1 MKRHIFVRVFA
12 GYVVLSLLA
21 LLIFAAYTLRLARG
35 ISYDA
40 LTKGLESAALTATV
54 AVSPLLSRGRTA
66 ELDALVTRMG
76 KEGRV
81 RITVIDPNGVVLADS
96 WEDPATMENHRQRP
110 EVALALEGRRGTSLR
125 LSGTVKKWMVYVATP
140 IGSDRPVRGVVRAA
154 TYPEELDA
162 ATFRE
167 RGSLGLFASLLFA
180 ACLLSAFLLSRT
192 LVAPLRDLAG
202 VVGRFAAGDFGA
214 RLHLRRRDEIKELA
228 DSFNAMGE
236 RVQGLFLERSQRTQE
251 LDQIFSSVQQGIL
264 LLDSAGRI
272 VRSNRGFEDLAGK
285 SPVEGRT
292 LWEVVRAPRL
302 TELIQRARAT
312 GARQSEEL
320 AVGEKSVLCTVERM
334 AGREELIVVLNET
347 TETRRLEVVKRDL
360 VVNASHELRTPLTSI
375 LGSLEMLEGE
385 VNGEAARWVKAI
397 QRNAE
402 RMSAIVQDML
412 MLSRLEARGAEPSLE
427 RVDLARL
434 VTDVTEMFAHRA
446 ELQEIRLSH
455 QISPVLPPVNADPFL
470 LEQMLVNLLDNALK
484 YTEKGEVTVSCAPQ
498 GAEQVRIEVADT
510 GIGIPAESLPR
521 IFERF
526 YVVDK
531 SRSRALGG
539 TGLGLAIVKHIV
551 SSHGGTI
558 EVESAPGR
566 GTRFIVLLP
575 AGAPAAG

>member
-1 MKRHIFVRVFA
+1 MKRRIFARVFA

-21 LLIFAAYTLRLARG
+21 VLIFTVYTLRLARG
-35 ISYDA
+35 ISYTA
-40 LTKGLESAALTATV
+40 LTRGLEAAALTATV
-54 AVSPLLSRGRTA
+54 SVAPLLSQGRSA
-66 ELDALVTRMG
+66 ELDALVARMG
-76 KEGRV
+76 QEGRV
-81 RITVIDPNGVVLADS
+81 RITVIDPAGVVLADS
-96 WEDPATMENHRQRP
+96 WENPAAMENHRQRP
-110 EVALALEGRRGTSLR
+110 EVALALEGKRGQSLR
-125 LSGTVKKWMVYVATP
+125 LSGTVRKWMVYVAA
-140 IGSDRPVRGVVRAA
+140 PVGPGLPARGVVRTA

-162 ATFRE
+162 AAFRE
-167 RGSLGLFASLLFA
+167 RGSLALFASLLFA
-180 ACLLSAFLLSRT
+180 ACLLSAFLLSRS

-236 RVQGLFLERSQRTQE
+236 RVQALFLERSQRTQE

-272 VRSNRGFEDLAGK
+272 VRSNRGFEDLAENR
-285 SPVEGRT
+285 PVEGKT
-292 LWEVVRAPRL
+292 IWEVVRAPRL
-302 TELIQRARAT
+302 TELVQRARAT

-320 AVGEKSVLCTVERM
+320 SVGEKSVLCTVERM

-347 TETRRLEVVKRDL
+347 TDLRRLEAVKRDL

-385 VNGEAARWVKAI
+385 VKGDAARWVQAI
-397 QRNAE
+397 KRNAD
-402 RMSAIVQDML
+402 RMNAIVQDML
-412 MLSRLEARGAEPSLE
+412 MLARLEARGAEPARE
-427 RVDLARL
+427 GVDLVRL
-434 VTDVTEMFAHRA
+434 VRDVTEMLAHRA
-446 ELQEIRLSH
+446 ETQGIRLTCETS
-455 QISPVLPPVNADPFL
+455 SMPPVTADAFL

-484 YTEKGEVTVSCAPQ
+484 YTEKGEVIVRCAPQ
-498 GAEQVRIEVADT
+498 GPRQVRIEVADT

-531 SRSRALGG
+531 SRSRRQGG

-558 EVESAPGR
+558 EVESVPGK

-575 AGAPAAG
+575 VDPSAA

>member
-1 MKRHIFVRVFA
+1 MRRRIFVRVFA
-12 GYVVLSLLA
+12 GYACLSLLA
-21 LLIFAAYTLRLARG
+21 VLIFAFYTLRLARG
-35 ISYDA
+35 ISYNA
-40 LTKGLESAALTATV
+40 LTQGLESAALTAK
-54 AVSPLLSRGRTA
+54 VSVTPFLSRGRTA
-66 ELDALVTRMG
+66 ELDSLVTQMG

-81 RITVIDPNGVVLADS
+81 RITVIDPRGVVLADS
-96 WEDPATMENHRQRP
+96 WENPAAMENHRLRP
-110 EVALALEGRRGTSLR
+110 EVASALEGKRGVSLR
-125 LSGTVKKWMVYVATP
+125 LSSTVNRWMVYVAVP
-140 IGSDRPVRGVVRAA
+140 IGPGLPVLGVVRTA

-167 RGSLGLFASLLFA
+167 RGSLVLFASLLFA
-180 ACLLSAFLLSRT
+180 ACLLSALLLSRT

-236 RVQGLFLERSQRTQE
+236 RVQALFLERSQRTQE
-251 LDQIFSSVQQGIL
+251 LDLIFSSVQQGIL
-264 LLDSAGRI
+264 LLDSNGRI
-272 VRSNRGFEDLAGK
+272 VRSNRGFEDLAG
-285 SPVEGRT
+285 SRAVEGKT

-302 TELIQRARAT
+302 TELVQRTSAT

-320 AVGEKSVLCTVERM
+320 AVGERSVLCTVERM
-334 AGREELIVVLNET
+334 EGREELIVVLNDIT
-347 TETRRLEVVKRDL
+347 DIRRLEAVKRDF

-385 VNGEAARWVKAI
+385 VEGGAARWVQAI

-402 RMSAIVQDML
+402 RMTAIVQDML
-412 MLSRLEARGAEPSLE
+412 LLSRLEVRGAEPAPE
-427 RVDLARL
+427 RVDLRRL
-434 VTDVTEMFAHRA
+434 IEDVAGMLAHRA
-446 ELQEIRLSH
+446 QSQGIVVTLS
-455 QISPVLPPVNADPFL
+455 IPVDLPSITADAFL

-484 YTEKGEVTVSCAPQ
+484 YTEQGEVTVTCAPQ
-498 GAEQVRIEVADT
+498 GASKVRIEVADT
-510 GIGIPAESLPR
+510 GIGIPSESLPR

-531 SRSRALGG
+531 SRSRKLGG

-551 SSHGGTI
+551 QSHGGTI
-558 EVESAPGR
+558 DVESAPGK

-575 AGAPAAG
+575 RESTPG

>member
-21 LLIFAAYTLRLARG
+21 VLIFSAYTLRLARG

-54 AVSPLLSRGRTA
+54 AVSPLLSRGRTP
-66 ELDALVTRMG
+66 ELDALVTKMG
-76 KEGRV
+76 KQGRV
-81 RITVIDPNGVVLADS
+81 RITVIDPQGIVLADS
-96 WEDPATMENHRQRP
+96 WENPASMENHRQRP
-110 EVALALEGRRGTSLR
+110 EVSLALEGRLGKSLR

-140 IGSDRPVRGVVRAA
+140 IGDERPVRGVVRTA

-162 ATFRE
+162 AALRE
-167 RGSLGLFASLLFA
+167 RGSLWLFASLLFA

-236 RVQGLFLERSQRTQE
+236 RVQLLFLERSQRMQE
-251 LDQIFSSVQQGIL
+251 LDLIFSSVQQGIL

-272 VRSNRGFEDLAGK
+272 VRSNRGFEGLAGK

-302 TELIQRARAT
+302 TELVQRARVT

-320 AVGEKSVLCTVERM
+320 SVGEKTVLCTVERM

-347 TETRRLEVVKRDL
+347 TDLRRLETVKRDL

-385 VNGEAARWVKAI
+385 VGGETARWVKAI

-412 MLSRLEARGAEPSLE
+412 MLSRLEARGAELSLDH
-427 RVDLARL
+427 VDLARL
-434 VTDVTEMFAHRA
+434 IGDVAEMFAHRA
-446 ELQEIRLSH
+446 GLQDIRLSREV
-455 QISPVLPPVNADPFL
+455 SPALPPVTADPFL

-484 YTEKGEVTVSCAPQ
+484 YTEKGEVKVACAPS
-498 GAEQVRIEVADT
+498 GDGQVRIVVEDT

-531 SRSRALGG
+531 SRSRKQGG

-566 GTRFIVLLP
+566 GTRFVILLP
-575 AGAPAAG
+575 VEARTA